1 MFYWFKFTGTAP
13 KIVENNKKRMKINK
27 VDLQNA
33 LERVKPGLA
42 NKELIQQSTSFAFL
56 NGCVATYNDEIS
68 ISHSVA
74 GLEIT
79 GAVQATELYQ
89 LLKKLKQD
97 ELELTVTEN
106 EILLTSGKTKAGL
119 TLQTE
124 IKLPLSEVERKSKW
138 KTLPEGFKDAL
149 RFAVSPCS
157 KDMSK
162 PVLTCVHVNAEGF
175 IEGCDNYRVAR
186 WTLEAEFPTGTFLI
200 PQSSVLELLKLDPV
214 KVALDG
220 GWVHFI
226 TDDKTTMSCRVI
238 DDRFPNTEKLLGVS
252 GAEITLPEGI
262 SDVLDKASVFSK
274 RDTALDEA
282 VTIILEKKKV
292 RIESK
297 SETGWF
303 KEEVPNDSY
312 KGESLKFD
320 ITPSL
325 LKGILQETSV
335 FEHCGRTLKFQG
347 TNWCYV
353 VSLRGV

>member
-1 MFYWFKFTGTAP
+1 L
-13 KIVENNKKRMKINK
+13 EK
-27 VDLQNA
+27 V
-33 LERVKPGLA
+33 RPGLSA
-42 NKELIQQSTSFAFL
+42 KELIQQSTSFCFL
-56 NGCVATYNDEIS
+56 EGNVVTYNDELS
-68 ISHSVA
+68 ISSPVPN
-74 GLEIT
+74 LEIT

-97 ELELTVTEN
+97 DLELTVTEN
-106 EILLTSGKTKAGL
+106 EIQLTSGKTKAGL

-138 KTLPEGFKDAL
+138 KTLPENFKDAL
-149 RFAVSPCS
+149 RFAVTSCS
-157 KDMSK
+157 RDMSK

-214 KVALDG
+214 KVALDS

-226 TDDKTTMSCRVI
+226 TEDKTTMSCRII
-238 DDRFPNTEKLLGVS
+238 DNKFPDTGKLFGVS
-252 GAEITLPEGI
+252 GVEITLPEGI
-262 SDVLDKASVFSK
+262 SDVLDRAMVFSK
-274 RDTALDEA
+274 RDTVLDEA
-282 VTIILEKKKV
+282 ITIILEKNKL

-312 KGESLKFD
+312 KGEELKFD
-320 ITPSL
+320 VTPSL
-325 LKGILQETSV
+325 LKSILSETNV
-335 FEHCGRTLKFQG
+335 FEHCKNRLKFSG
-347 TNWCYV
+347 ANWVYI
-353 VSLRGV
+353 VSLRGGGK

>member
-1 MFYWFKFTGTAP
+1 M
-13 KIVENNKKRMKINK
+13 RINK

-42 NKELIQQSTSFAFL
+42 NKELIQQATSFAFL
-56 NGCVATYNDEIS
+56 NGCVATYNDEIALT
-68 ISHSVA
+68 HPVPN
-74 GLEIT
+74 LEIT

-106 EILLTSGKTKAGL
+106 EIQLTSGKTKAGL

-138 KTLPEGFKDAL
+138 KTLPENFKDAL
-149 RFAVSPCS
+149 RFAVSSCS

-226 TDDKTTMSCRVI
+226 TEDKTTMSCRII
-238 DDRFPNTEKLLGVS
+238 DDKFPDTTRLLNVKGVELS
-252 GAEITLPEGI
+252 FPEGI
-262 SDVLDKASVFSK
+262 TEILDRASVFAK
-274 RDTALDEA
+274 RDTMLDET
-282 VTIILEKKKV
+282 VLISVEKDKV
-292 RIESK
+292 QVESK

-303 KEEVPNDSY
+303 KEVVDVDYNGDA
-312 KGESLKFD
+312 LHFD
-320 ITPSL
+320 ITPNL
-325 LKGILQETSV
+325 LKGILQETPV
-335 FEHCGRTLKFQG
+335 FSHCGKTLKFESG
-347 TNWCYV
+347 SWVYV
-353 VSLRGV
+353 VSLRGGGK

>member
-1 MFYWFKFTGTAP
+1 
-13 KIVENNKKRMKINK
+13 MKINK

-33 LERVKPGLA
+33 LEKVKPGLA
-42 NKELIQQSTSFAFL
+42 TKELIQQSTSFAFL
-56 NGCVATYNDEIS
+56 NGCVATYNDEIALT
-68 ISHSVA
+68 HPVL

-149 RFAVSPCS
+149 RFAVTSCS
-157 KDMSK
+157 RDMSK
-162 PVLTCVHVNAEGF
+162 PVLTCVHVHQEGF

-186 WTLEAEFPTGTFLI
+186 WTLSEEFPTGTFLI

-226 TDDKTTMSCRVI
+226 TEDKTTISCRII
-238 DDRFPNTEKLLGVS
+238 DDKFPDTSKLLKQS
-252 GAEITLPEGI
+252 GIEVILPEGI
-262 SDVLDKASVFSK
+262 SEILDRAMVFSK
-274 RDTALDEA
+274 RDTVLDEDI
-282 VTIILEKKKV
+282 TIILEKNKL

-312 KGESLKFD
+312 KGEELKFD
-320 ITPSL
+320 VTPSL
-325 LKGILQETSV
+325 LKSILSETNV
-335 FEHCGRTLKFQG
+335 FEHCKNRLKFSG
-347 TNWCYV
+347 ANWVYI
-353 VSLRGV
+353 VSLRGGGK

>member
-1 MFYWFKFTGTAP
+1 
-13 KIVENNKKRMKINK
+13 MKIK
-27 VDLQNA
+27 KQDLITA
-33 LERVKPGLA
+33 LEKVRPGLSS
-42 NKELIQQSTSFAFL
+42 KETIQQSTSFCFL
-56 NGCVATYNDEIS
+56 EGNVVTYNDELS
-68 ISHSVA
+68 ISSPVS

-106 EILLTSGKTKAGL
+106 EIQLTSGKTKAGL

-138 KTLPEGFKDAL
+138 KVLPEGFKDAL
-149 RFAVSPCS
+149 RFAVSSCS

-162 PVLTCVHVNAEGF
+162 PVLTCVHINQTGF
-175 IEGCDNYRVAR
+175 VEGCDNYRVAR

-200 PQSSVLELLKLDPV
+200 PQSSVLELLKLEPV

-226 TDDKTTMSCRVI
+226 TEDKTTMSCRVI
-238 DDRFPNTEKLLGVS
+238 DDKFPDTGKLLGVS
-252 GAEITLPEGI
+252 GVEVSLPEGI
-262 SDVLDKASVFSK
+262 VEVLDRATIFAK
-274 RDTALDEA
+274 RDSSMDENIT
-282 VTIILEKKKV
+282 VILEKGKV
-292 RIESK
+292 KIESK

-303 KEEVPNDSY
+303 KEDVEN
-312 KGESLKFD
+312 KGYSGEELKFD
-320 ITPSL
+320 ITPNL

-335 FEHCGRTLKFQG
+335 FEHCVNRLKFSG
-347 TNWCYV
+347 ANWNYI
-353 VSLRGV
+353 VSLRGGGK

>member
-1 MFYWFKFTGTAP
+1 
-13 KIVENNKKRMKINK
+13 MKIK
-27 VDLQNA
+27 KSDLISA
-33 LERVKPGLA
+33 LEKVRPGLSS
-42 NKELIQQSTSFAFL
+42 KELIQQSTSFCFL
-56 NGCVATYNDEIS
+56 EGNVVTYNDEIS
-68 ISHSVA
+68 ISHPVA

-106 EILLTSGKTKAGL
+106 EIQLTSGKTKAGL

-138 KTLPEGFKDAL
+138 KTLPENFKDAL
-149 RFAVSPCS
+149 RFAVSSCS

-162 PVLTCVHVNAEGF
+162 PVLTCVHVNQEGF

-226 TDDKTTMSCRVI
+226 TEDKTTMSCRVI
-238 DDRFPNTEKLLGVS
+238 DDHFPDTSKLLKQS
-252 GAEITLPEGI
+252 GSEISLPEGI
-262 SDVLDKASVFSK
+262 GKILDRAMIFAK
-274 RDTALDEA
+274 RDSMMDED
-282 VTIILEKKKV
+282 VVIHVLESLV

-303 KEEVPNDSY
+303 KEEVENIGY
-312 KGESLKFD
+312 VGEDLKFD
-320 ITPSL
+320 VTPSL
-325 LKGILQETSV
+325 LKNILSETSV
-335 FEHCGRTLKFQG
+335 FEHCGNRLKFSG
-347 TNWCYV
+347 TNWVYV
-353 VSLRGV
+353 VVLRREN

>member
-1 MFYWFKFTGTAP
+1 
-13 KIVENNKKRMKINK
+13 MKIK
-27 VDLQNA
+27 KQDLITA
-33 LERVKPGLA
+33 LEKVRPGLSS
-42 NKELIQQSTSFAFL
+42 KELIQQSTSFAFL
-56 NGCVATYNDEIS
+56 EGNVVTYNDEIS
-68 ISHSVA
+68 IAHPVPN
-74 GLEIT
+74 LEIT

-106 EILLTSGKTKAGL
+106 EIQLTSGKTKAGL

-138 KTLPEGFKDAL
+138 KTLPENFKDAL
-149 RFAVSPCS
+149 RFAVTSCS
-157 KDMSK
+157 RDMSK

-226 TDDKTTMSCRVI
+226 TEDRTSMSCRII
-238 DDRFPNTEKLLGVS
+238 DDKFPDTTRLLNVKGVELS
-252 GAEITLPEGI
+252 FPEGI
-262 SDVLDKASVFSK
+262 TEILDRASVFAK
-274 RDTALDEA
+274 RDVMLDED
-282 VTIILEKKKV
+282 VTICLEKGKV
-292 RIESK
+292 RVESK

-303 KEEVPNDSY
+303 KEEVTGDYSC
-312 KGESLKFD
+312 ESLKFD
-320 ITPSL
+320 VTPTL
-325 LKGILQETSV
+325 LKSILSETNV
-335 FEHCGRTLKFQG
+335 FEHCKNMLKFSG
-347 TNWCYV
+347 TNWKYV
-353 VSLRGV
+353 VSLRREK